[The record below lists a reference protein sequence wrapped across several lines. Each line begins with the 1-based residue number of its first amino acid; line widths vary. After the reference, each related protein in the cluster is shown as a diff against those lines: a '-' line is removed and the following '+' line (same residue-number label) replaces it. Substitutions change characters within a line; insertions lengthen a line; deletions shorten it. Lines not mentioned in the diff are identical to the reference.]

1 MILNTVIN
9 TMKTTMLNNTT
20 AIPLDRLPIGEHA
33 RIIEIHG
40 GKGMARK
47 MMGLGLKVGSE
58 VDVIH
63 RRGQGVVVGKNGN
76 RIAIGGGISSRLLM
90 KRLPDKPTQ

>member
-1 MILNTVIN
+1 MILNTATNLMEI
-9 TMKTTMLNNTT
+9 TMRENTT
-20 AIPLDRLPIGEHA
+20 AITLDQLPIGEHA
-33 RIIEIHG
+33 RIIEISG
-40 GKGMARK
+40 GKSMTRK

-63 RRGQGVVVGKNGN
+63 RRGHGVVVGKNGN
-76 RIAIGGGISSRLLM
+76 RIAIGDGISSRLLV

>member
-1 MILNTVIN
+1 MILNTVTN
-9 TMKTTMLNNTT
+9 LMETAMRENTT
-20 AIPLDRLPIGEHA
+20 TITLDQLPIGEHA
-33 RIIEIHG
+33 RIIEISG
-40 GKGMARK
+40 GKNMTRK

-63 RRGQGVVVGKNGN
+63 RRGHGVVVGRNGN

-90 KRLPDKPTQ
+90 QRLPDKPAQ

>member
-1 MILNTVIN
+1 MILNTVN
-9 TMKTTMLNNTT
+9 NLMKTTT
-20 AIPLDRLPIGEHA
+20 AEMKATIPLDQLPVGEHA
-33 RIIEIHG
+33 RITEING
-40 GKGMARK
+40 GKKFTRK

-63 RRGQGVVVGKNGN
+63 RRGRGVVVGKNGC

-90 KRLPDKPTQ
+90 QKLSDKPVE